1 MSAIITI
8 STQIF
13 ILILLGILCRSVGIL
28 EQNGRDQ
35 ISRLVF
41 NIALPCLLF
50 TTAVETD
57 LAAIS
62 GKAALCFAAGVL
74 VPLPAYAIGQI
85 AAVLG
90 RTNGTQRQVIRVG
103 AALSNTAFIGIP
115 ICTLLWGP
123 QAGLLASLY
132 DQGINLPI
140 FILGPAGYAAK
151 PDLKSIRRALLN
163 PMILSM
169 LTGFLF
175 NMLHLQLPEL
185 FMTPL
190 KITGNM
196 TTPLALI
203 LIGSLLDF
211 SRIRPFALKPLLL
224 LSTSRLLVVPLFIFT
239 LAIVLQ
245 FEPILSQVI
254 IMQAAMPTSVLAT
267 LMAFEYRSDETLAV
281 QGNIL
286 TVLASPLT
294 LAFFAAL
301 IRWQF

>member
-1 MSAIITI
+1 MLDILTI
-8 STQIF
+8 SIQIF
-13 ILILLGILCRSVGIL
+13 ILILLGILCRSFGIL

-41 NIALPCLLF
+41 NLALPCMLF
-50 TTAVETD
+50 TAAAETD

-85 AAVLG
+85 AAILG
-90 RTNGTQRQVIRVG
+90 RTDGAQRQVIRVG
-103 AALSNTAFIGIP
+103 AALSNTAFFGIP

-140 FILGPAGYAAK
+140 FLLGPAGYAAK

-169 LTGFLF
+169 LAGFLF
-175 NMLHLQLPEL
+175 NLLRWQLPAL
-185 FMTPL
+185 LMSPL
-190 KITGNM
+190 KITGAM

-211 SRIRPFALKPLLL
+211 GKMRQFSLKPLLL
-224 LSTSRLLVVPLFIFT
+224 LSTSRLLIVPASILA
-239 LAIVLQ
+239 LAIVLR

-254 IMQAAMPTSVLAT
+254 VMQAAMPTSVLGT

-294 LAFFAAL
+294 LAIFAAL